1 MDWSEYQNIYDNE
14 DTHFYYVAV
23 HEAILQTL
31 RKLLPGRKDLRLLD
45 AGCGTGWLASKLSE
59 FGAVEAVDLHEE
71 ALKLSRSRGV
81 NATRATVEEL
91 PFADSSFDVVT
102 SVDVIYHQN
111 VGDDVTALREMF
123 RVLKPGGFLV
133 MRVPAHECLY
143 STHDK
148 YVKTARRYTIPQM
161 TDKLTNACFQL
172 RSASYCQA
180 SLFLPAWLKA
190 RFVRLSADARA
201 HSTIDKPN
209 PLVNGILTMLLRA
222 ENLLMRCGVA
232 MPLGIGV
239 LVVARKP
246 TGTTTTLRK
255 LAVTG
260 RLKSAEPW

>member
-1 MDWSEYQNIYDNE
+1 MDWSEYQNIYNNE
-14 DTHFYYVAV
+14 DAHFYYVAV
-23 HEAILQTL
+23 HEAILQAL
-31 RKLLPGRKDLRLLD
+31 RKVIPGRKDARLLD

-59 FGAVEAVDLHEE
+59 FGTVDAIDLHEE

-81 NATRATVEEL
+81 NATRATVEEI
-91 PFADSSFDVVT
+91 PFADNSFDVVT

-111 VGDDVTALREMF
+111 VSDDVKALREMF
-123 RVLKPGGFLV
+123 RVLKPGGWLV
-133 MRVPAHECLY
+133 MRVPAHQCLY

-148 YVKTARRYTIPQM
+148 FVKTARRYTIPEM
-161 TDKLTNACFQL
+161 NDKLTNACFQL

-180 SLFLPAWLKA
+180 TLFMPAWIKA
-190 RFVRLSADARA
+190 QMEKMSKTSAA

-209 PLVNGILTMLLRA
+209 PVINGILTMVLRA
-222 ENLLMRCGVA
+222 ENLLLRCGVA
-232 MPLGIGV
+232 MPFGIGV

-255 LAVTG
+255 LALSG